1 MKWISAGKKKKK
13 RKERERE
20 TTTTHTQ
27 DKTNNAQA
35 RVVYVACARNK
46 GLTRVVKTISSI
58 N

>member
-13 RKERERE
+13 GKREKERQQQ
-20 TTTTHTQ
+20 HTNT